1 MASEPTSKIT
11 PEVVVKVAR
20 LARLNLTEVELA
32 QTTHQLADML
42 EHFRDID
49 KLDLADVVPMT
60 QPHPLKNVL
69 RLDIVAPGLDHQE
82 VLDNAP
88 ATQDGRFRVPP
99 SIGFDV

>member
-1 MASEPTSKIT
+1 MANEPRGKIT
-11 PEVVVKVAR
+11 PDVVTKVAR
-20 LARLNLTEVELA
+20 LARLNLTAAELD

-69 RLDIVAPGLDHQE
+69 RQDVVAHGLEHQE
-82 VLDNAP
+82 VLDAAP
-88 ATQDGRFRVPP
+88 ASQDGRFRVPP